1 MKATGV
7 TVQLGDHFPL
17 EAVRAM
23 DTGGAEGQGRT
34 SHPFPP
40 IATLCCSF
48 PGLCAQQHCSEAS
61 TRLMFG
67 VGSEQSA
74 LRLKCEHLR
83 DALLWDGAAF
93 SANRRL
99 KLNHLDSSH
108 RNTIQYN
115 FNTMK
120 ASLRKRFPRISFCN
134 KRVRLSVSRCVKR
147 TVNPCLFSTLFAAK
161 GDPNPDPHLRSRSF
175 PRLQCQH
182 FHFQITHTEKY
193 SVVRTPKEYRCY
205 FLPLSEMY

>member
-1 MKATGV
+1 ML
-7 TVQLGDHFPL
+7 QLPWALCSAALLRSIDPFDVWCWIG
-17 EAVRAM
+17 AVRTAFEM
-23 DTGGAEGQGRT
+23 RASSGR
-34 SHPFPP
+34 
-40 IATLCCSF
+40 A
-48 PGLCAQQHCSEAS
+48 A
-61 TRLMFG
+61 
-67 VGSEQSA
+67 VGWSRIFCQSA
-74 LRLKCEHLR
+74 FKAEPSRLLAYK
-83 DALLWDGAAF
+83 A
-93 SANRRL
+93 
-99 KLNHLDSSH
+99 
-108 RNTIQYN
+108 
-115 FNTMK
+115 NTMK

-161 GDPNPDPHLRSRSF
+161 GDPKPDPHLRSRSF